1 MIRVLDLFAG
11 AGGFTLAGEMA
22 GRFETVAFCEID
34 KHAQKVLR
42 KNWPGVPVFGDVTKL
57 RGADVDHVD
66 LITGGFPCQ
75 DVSLAGK
82 QKGTIDGERSSLFG
96 EILRLAS
103 ETGRPWLLM
112 ENVEHLISGGGGH
125 WFGAVL
131 SGLAEIGYD
140 AEWHVLPASY
150 IGASHRRGRVW
161 IIAYPRE
168 KRCQGRAQEP
178 IFQQSDLSGEFV
190 RGFARWRV
198 RSDIPQPRTIGGNDG
213 FPGHAHRNAMMGN
226 AIVPQVAAYF
236 MKAIQREILEGAD
249 K

>member
-1 MIRVLDLFAG
+1 MLKVLDLFAG

-22 GRFETVAFCEID
+22 GGYSTVAFCEID

-42 KNWPGVPVFGDVTKL
+42 KNWPGVPVWEDVTKL
-57 RGADVDHVD
+57 SGSDVGAVD

-112 ENVEHLISGGGGH
+112 ENVEHLISGGSGH

-150 IGASHRRGRVW
+150 IGACHRRGRVW
-161 IIAYPRE
+161 IIAYPSE
-168 KRCQGRAQEP
+168 KRPQRITEEP
-178 IFQQSDLSGEFV
+178 VFRQSDISGEFT
-190 RGFARWRV
+190 RGLAGWRK
-198 RSDIPQPRTIGGNDG
+198 RSDIPQPRVIRANDG

-236 MKAIQREILEGAD
+236 MKRIREEIEAHD
-249 K
+249 